1 MIYEIELGV
10 ETYFQANWVGE
21 IQYSNTQKH
30 PNTDTWI
37 FLEVVPVFV
46 DSHVGGCVTESHVI
60 YVTVYDSNKVKSAK
74 LADRV
79 IQFLR
84 GVKIEGN
91 TVGAWRPVA
100 QGEIYDGLHSRK
112 LSFPVSVTH

>member
-1 MIYEIELGV
+1 MIYEIELAV
-10 ETYFQANWVGE
+10 ESYFLLNWDGE

-30 PNTDTWI
+30 PNTDEWI

-46 DSHVGGCVTESHVI
+46 DSHVGGCVTESHII
-60 YVTVYDSNKVKSAK
+60 YVTVFNVNKVESAK
-74 LADRV
+74 LADKV

-84 GVKIEGN
+84 GVKILGN